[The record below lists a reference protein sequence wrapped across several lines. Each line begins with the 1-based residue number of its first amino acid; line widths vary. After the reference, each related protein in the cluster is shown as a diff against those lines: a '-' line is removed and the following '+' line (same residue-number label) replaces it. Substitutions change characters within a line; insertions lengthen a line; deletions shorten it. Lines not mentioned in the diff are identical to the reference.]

1 MNLVGWTAVLCLALG
16 LAGCSDKAAPPTAP
30 SADKPSVTGNLL
42 TFPVDSPQLASLKT
56 SPVTQKENSAVEL
69 TGRLVWDENR
79 SVRVFPPL
87 AGRVAR
93 IFVESGTQVQ
103 VGQALVSLAS
113 PDFGQAQ
120 ADAGRAVADSALAEK
135 NLARIRELHEHGVA
149 PRKDLVQAEA
159 DHARSQSELARAQGR
174 VRMYGGGSSVDQ
186 TLTLKSPIA
195 GTVVE
200 RNVNPGQELRPD
212 QSGTPALFVITD
224 PTRLWV
230 QIDAHESDLAVLSKG
245 AAFGIRVPTYP
256 GETFAAQLDSIADFV
271 DPQTR
276 VVKARGS
283 IANADRRLKGEML
296 VTAVFEAKGPRGV
309 EVPSRSVIFTEGTYY
324 AFIERGKGSYE
335 RARVVPGPERGGRL
349 TIASGL
355 AAGQVVVSEGAL
367 LLQQVFRG
375 GNSKTESE

>member
-1 MNLVGWTAVLCLALG
+1 MNLVGWTAVLCLAAG
-16 LAGCSDKAAPPTAP
+16 LAGCGEKAAAP
-30 SADKPSVTGNLL
+30 AVRLVDKPKVVGNLL
-42 TFPVDSPQLASLKT
+42 TFPADSPQLASIKA
-56 SPVTQKENSAVEL
+56 SQVTQRQDSAVEL

-79 SVRVFPPL
+79 SVRVYPPL

-93 IFVESGTQVQ
+93 IFVEPGAQVK

-135 NLARIRELHEHGVA
+135 NLARIRELHENGVA

-159 DHARSQSELARAQGR
+159 DHARTQSELARAQGR
-174 VRMYGGGSSVDQ
+174 VRMYGGGSNIDQ

-212 QSGTPALFVITD
+212 QSGAAALFVITD
-224 PTRLWV
+224 PARLWV

-245 AAFGIRVPTYP
+245 AGFGIRVPTYP
-256 GETFAAQLDSIADFV
+256 GETFAAQLELIADFV

-276 VVKARGS
+276 VIKARGS

-296 VTAVFEAKGPRGV
+296 VTAIFEAKGPRGV
-309 EVPSRSVIFTEGTYY
+309 EVSSRAVIFSDGAYF
-324 AFIERGKGSYE
+324 AFVERAKGSYE
-335 RARVVPGPERGGRL
+335 RVRVVPGPERGGRL

-355 AAGQVVVSEGAL
+355 ATGQAVVSEGAL
-367 LLQQVFRG
+367 LLQQVFLG
-375 GNSKTESE
+375 SNSKAESE

>member
-1 MNLVGWTAVLCLALG
+1 M
-16 LAGCSDKAAPPTAP
+16 
-30 SADKPSVTGNLL
+30 DKPKVSGNLL
-42 TFPVDSPQLASLKT
+42 TFAADSPQLASLKT
-56 SPVTQKENSAVEL
+56 SQVTQREDSAVEL

-87 AGRVAR
+87 AGRVTR
-93 IFVESGTQVQ
+93 IFVESGTQVKA
-103 VGQALVSLAS
+103 GQALVSLAS

-135 NLARIRELHEHGVA
+135 TLARIRELHEHGVA

-174 VRMYGGGSSVDQ
+174 VRMYGGGGSVDQ

-195 GTVVE
+195 GAVVE

-212 QSGTPALFVITD
+212 QAGTPALFVITD
-224 PTRLWV
+224 PTSLWV
-230 QIDAHESDLAVLSKG
+230 QIDVHESDLAVLLKG
-245 AAFGIRVPTYP
+245 ATFSIRVPIYP
-256 GETFAAQLDSIADFV
+256 GEAFAARLDSIADFV

-276 VVKARGS
+276 VIKARGS
-283 IANADRRLKGEML
+283 VANADRRLKGEML
-296 VTAVFEAKGPRGV
+296 VTALFEAKGARGV
-309 EVPSRSVIFTEGTYY
+309 EVSSRSVIFSEGAYY
-324 AFIERGKGSYE
+324 VFVERAKGSYE
-335 RARVVPGPERGGRL
+335 RVRVVPGPERSGRL

-355 AAGQVVVSEGAL
+355 VAGQVVVSEGAL
-367 LLQQVFRG
+367 LLQQVFRS